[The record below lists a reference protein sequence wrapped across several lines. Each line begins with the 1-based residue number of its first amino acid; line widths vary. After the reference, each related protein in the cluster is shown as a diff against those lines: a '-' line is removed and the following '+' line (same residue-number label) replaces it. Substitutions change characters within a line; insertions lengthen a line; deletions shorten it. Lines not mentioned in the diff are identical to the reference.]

1 MSSKAQKDK
10 EILKEK
16 VNKLL
21 DKKASNPLIINQL
34 KRKDSILEKVKVN
47 DNYFN
52 NYLKQASNIFKLN
65 SKKGILPSLK
75 LMNEI

>member
-1 MSSKAQKDK
+1 MSTKALKEK

-52 NYLKQASNIFKLN
+52 NYLKQASNIFKIN
-65 SKKGILPSLK
+65 QKKGKFNI
-75 LMNEI
+75 MTG